1 MAPSNALASTVEAI
15 RPVLPARDFE
25 LSKRFYTE
33 LGFALHELVPDKLA
47 ELRLGSF
54 SFLLQ
59 NHYVQQW
66 ADNVAIHLRVRDA
79 RRWWDHIV
87 SLDLP
92 KRYGV
97 KTVEPKQEMW
107 GLVACVIDPSG
118 LIWAGRN
125 TRVLFVFSVV
135 SFLNC
140 QCDRTLPSLPLVAKR
155 II

>member
-1 MAPSNALASTVEAI
+1 
-15 RPVLPARDFE
+15 
-25 LSKRFYTE
+25 
-33 LGFALHELVPDKLA
+33 VPDKLA

-97 KTVEPKQEMW
+97 KTVEPRQEMW

-118 LIWAGRN
+118 
-125 TRVLFVFSVV
+125 VLWQIFEV
-135 SFLNC
+135 
-140 QCDRTLPSLPLVAKR
+140 
-155 II
+155 